1 MYAADH
7 EKLFGASAKASLA
20 PVRRL
25 ANVDLQALNA
35 LGRRE
40 RSRQFAR
47 LIDQAKAATKRLFD

>member
-7 EKLFGASAKASLA
+7 DKLFGASAQASFA

-25 ANVDLQALNA
+25 PNVDLQPLNA

-47 LIDQAKAATKRLFD
+47 LIDRAKAATKRLFY

>member
-7 EKLFGASAKASLA
+7 DKLFGKSAQVSFA
-20 PVRRL
+20 PVQRL

-40 RSRQFAR
+40 RSRQFAKLFDR
-47 LIDQAKAATKRLFD
+47 TTAATKRLFK